1 MEPNYRPGNLVVGI
15 KTKKIKIGDAVVVQ
29 HKTLGKI
36 LKRVKSIDENVIT
49 LQSDNEKY
57 GSIAVNELFS
67 FESIIGKVF
76 LKLDLSS
83 FF

>member
-36 LKRVKSIDENVIT
+36 LKRVKSIDENAIT

-57 GSIAVNELFS
+57 GSIVVNELFS

-76 LKLDLSS
+76 FKT
-83 FF
+83 

>member
-1 MEPNYRPGNLVVGI
+1 MEPNYRPGNLIVGI

-57 GSIAVNELFS
+57 DSIAVNELFL

-76 LKLDLSS
+76 FKT
-83 FF
+83 

>member
-57 GSIAVNELFS
+57 DSIAVNELFL

-76 LKLDLSS
+76 FKT
-83 FF
+83 

>member
-57 GSIAVNELFS
+57 DSIAVNELFL

-76 LKLDLSS
+76 FKTWSVK

>member
-36 LKRVKSIDENVIT
+36 LKRVKSIDVIT

-57 GSIAVNELFS
+57 VPSQS
-67 FESIIGKVF
+67 M
-76 LKLDLSS
+76 S
-83 FF
+83 FFHLIYYWKSFFKT